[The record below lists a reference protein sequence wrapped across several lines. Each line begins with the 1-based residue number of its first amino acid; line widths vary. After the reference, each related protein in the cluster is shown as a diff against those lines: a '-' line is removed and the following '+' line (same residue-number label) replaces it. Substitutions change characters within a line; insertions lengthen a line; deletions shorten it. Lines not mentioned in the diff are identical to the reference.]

1 LATAESINHWTDPAL
16 YIAALA
22 LFISAAQAIRSII
35 VEKHNRR
42 VVQFI
47 EVISSEFAKSE
58 AALDLLEA
66 KLRKALSNCG
76 VTSEDVLEVALP
88 AGRIANRAMTSVSNM
103 PDVVVDLVT
112 ATKVDELDDIWNMA
126 ANGTF
131 ESASRT
137 LHIQTALNIVTR
149 VTDSMASAKKVLIHT
164 HL

>member
-1 LATAESINHWTDPAL
+1 M
-16 YIAALA
+16 
-22 LFISAAQAIRSII
+22 
-35 VEKHNRR
+35 
-42 VVQFI
+42 
-47 EVISSEFAKSE
+47 
-58 AALDLLEA
+58 
-66 KLRKALSNCG
+66 
-76 VTSEDVLEVALP
+76 TSEDVLEVALP

-149 VTDSMASAKKVLIHT
+149 VTASMASAKKVLIHT